1 LLPSH
6 CPLCIIPPH
15 PNSQSVIKN
24 QLQAAMDGIGSLFRL
39 AMDMGA
45 DTTGSCLPKKFGSLA
60 APTNRAVTGEP
71 LANQHADAT
80 PHCIDLV
87 LSNKLLMQKFFFFL
101 RQLLMQKLS
110 VQINKQ

>member
-1 LLPSH
+1 
-6 CPLCIIPPH
+6 
-15 PNSQSVIKN
+15 
-24 QLQAAMDGIGSLFRL
+24 MDGIGYGRLFRL

-80 PHCIDLV
+80 PHYIDLFCQI
-87 LSNKLLMQKFFFFL
+87 SNKLLMQKFFFFEG
-101 RQLLMQKLS
+101 S
-110 VQINKQ
+110 C